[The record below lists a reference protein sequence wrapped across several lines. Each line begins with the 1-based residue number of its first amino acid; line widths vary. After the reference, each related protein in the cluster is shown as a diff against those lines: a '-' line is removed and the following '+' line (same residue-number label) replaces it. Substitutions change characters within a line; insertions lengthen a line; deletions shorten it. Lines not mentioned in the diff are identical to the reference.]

1 MRQAVTMGKY
11 PPSYIGEIDSF
22 MCQISDAVPP
32 APMALTS
39 NTTEFGHVSLV
50 MARTDQQQYRP
61 RPETILEHL
70 NQGPSG
76 RGQLIYHSTLQLPHT
91 AASILE
97 QEPAWAVCDCSPKFP
112 AGPSNHHSTAD
123 SAKDPRNPHA

>member
-1 MRQAVTMGKY
+1 MGKY

-50 MARTDQQQYRP
+50 MARTDQQQYRRDP
-61 RPETILEHL
+61 K
-70 NQGPSG
+70 QYS
-76 RGQLIYHSTLQLPHT
+76 STLIR
-91 AASILE
+91 A
-97 QEPAWAVCDCSPKFP
+97 P
-112 AGPSNHHSTAD
+112 AGGGSSFITQPYNYPILLPAF
-123 SAKDPRNPHA
+123 